1 MNSNSPNKA
10 VTKKGRTTAPESLGH
25 SGHSSSLLSL
35 PPHIPRVA
43 GLQPMF
49 YNNTMLPMPMLPPMH
64 SQYQQLLFQQQQNQ
78 LAMSQRLASMT
89 ESVSAEEVGMSTV
102 VTPHGGATS
111 THNNTVDYGG
121 GQKRVRSPSKHAHHV
136 VLSSASNDG
145 SSRKGF
151 DPVVRAASLSALE
164 AGKIARAKLKASM
177 EGTSSLSNST
187 VAADDVGRAVVQRA
201 EGGQPLLSPPPSPPD
216 SPSRSGSFS
225 STSGDSSEWLD
236 FVTSV
241 ETAAGQVME
250 DEDVLCPELIK
261 IVMIWREFKDKHA
274 VVDKCEIAFLQDSP
288 FCCMEVH
295 MTKNL
300 TKDANGM
307 LPSGAKEFV
316 STSNVHHT
324 FNLSALMTMLRG
336 SITTDEQAMVDSAL
350 EYLVASKLISRSD
363 IKITNDMKIAE
374 IDRRY
379 SLLCSDESVLPE
391 ESTGKPPLPTRRGKS
406 DILDIIL
413 SSTPCTDNSR
423 LVQCPLKYVEEK
435 RYLLCTLVEDI
446 FVCVNE
452 KRRLEFD
459 KVIIPR
465 NNTLLIM
472 RLFEGTKVYF

>member
-1 MNSNSPNKA
+1 
-10 VTKKGRTTAPESLGH
+10 
-25 SGHSSSLLSL
+25 
-35 PPHIPRVA
+35 
-43 GLQPMF
+43 MF

-241 ETAAGQVME
+241 ETADKVKNAIKEYLSRLKKAVEKWKQSGNGKGNRRGEGGEIKICFKDTEYIIPQ
-250 DEDVLCPELIK
+250 DEDDTEKTDDNVEIRFEYMDDDRIDFCNQDNSVLYVWGLADKYGFVDFCVQNIGVIATK
-261 IVMIWREFKDKHA
+261 DGMAVSAREGGGRGANNNRKNHLTEAISKLPAA
-274 VVDKCEIAFLQDSP
+274 VAQVFEDVRVHDEIFTLQSLL
-288 FCCMEVH
+288 VQH
-295 MTKNL
+295 KNL
-300 TKDANGM
+300 LRQAKTK
-307 LPSGAKEFV
+307 KE
-316 STSNVHHT
+316 
-324 FNLSALMTMLRG
+324 
-336 SITTDEQAMVDSAL
+336 EW
-350 EYLVASKLISRSD
+350 
-363 IKITNDMKIAE
+363 
-374 IDRRY
+374 
-379 SLLCSDESVLPE
+379 
-391 ESTGKPPLPTRRGKS
+391 
-406 DILDIIL
+406 
-413 SSTPCTDNSR
+413 
-423 LVQCPLKYVEEK
+423 
-435 RYLLCTLVEDI
+435 
-446 FVCVNE
+446 
-452 KRRLEFD
+452 
-459 KVIIPR
+459 
-465 NNTLLIM
+465 
-472 RLFEGTKVYF
+472 